1 MVWFIS
7 SEAFVS
13 YEHNLKH
20 IISSYYEVLVKS
32 KIDSLLIIASELCE
46 DGKYIEALKCY
57 DKVLHIEPNNT
68 KAIIDKGV
76 TLQNLELPSQ
86 AMQMYEKALNFEPEN
101 IDALIN
107 MGSALHTLGKYVDAI
122 SYYDIV
128 LKLDE
133 KNTLALAYKGLSLGE
148 SGNISLA
155 IKYFRNALSIDCD
168 YDLAQISLE
177 TAKKIMYSN

>member
-1 MVWFIS
+1 M
-7 SEAFVS
+7 
-13 YEHNLKH
+13 
-20 IISSYYEVLVKS
+20 
-32 KIDSLLIIASELCE
+32 
-46 DGKYIEALKCY
+46 
-57 DKVLHIEPNNT
+57 
-68 KAIIDKGV
+68 
-76 TLQNLELPSQ
+76 
-86 AMQMYEKALNFEPEN
+86 
-101 IDALIN
+101 
-107 MGSALHTLGKYVDAI
+107 DAI

-155 IKYFRNALSIDCD
+155 IKYFRNALSVDCD